1 LGHGL
6 VLGLV
11 NLIWGVGAV
20 IGPVA
25 GAAVATHAGD
35 RTAYALLAALS
46 LLAGLAIGL
55 QAASRRRAATL

>member
-1 LGHGL
+1 

-20 IGPVA
+20 IGPVV

-35 RTAYALLAALS
+35 RATYALLAGLS
-46 LLAGLAIGL
+46 VLAGLAVGL
-55 QAASRRRAATL
+55 PGASRRRAASL